1 MASNAKNI
9 AELLN
14 NQSTI
19 ATADIADDAI
29 TTAKISNDAVGA
41 DQLADNSVV
50 TANITSGAI
59 STVKVADDAITT
71 GKVANAFPFGRRN
84 LLINGDFQVWQRGTS
99 GTVNSYTCD
108 RWYGWGN
115 QHALTQREAENG
127 THNSGRFALRVAHND
142 ATSSTFSSIAQTI
155 ETIDAAQ
162 CRGKKVTFSIDVKKG
177 SAFTGTLT
185 LQIVTRTDQQGT
197 INTGTRQVLVTEDI
211 TSSLTTD
218 LQRFTCTT
226 SSVCAQ
232 NIRVIGVNINHT
244 NTSGT
249 DANNYFQ
256 VERAQLEIGENATPF
271 ETTTAADNLARC
283 YRYYFRQQMTIYDVY
298 ALGHVIST
306 NKPRILFPL
315 PVPMRAMPT
324 VTNGGNL
331 YVWYNAGGSIV
342 QVQNPVRAY
351 MDSNRTEITTVYLDH
366 DASGTLASNTH
377 TLGYMYYHSSGG
389 GSTYIAFESEF

>member
-1 MASNAKNI
+1 MATNAKNL
-9 AELLN
+9 AEYLN
-14 NQSTI
+14 NETTS
-19 ATADIADDAI
+19 ATADIADGSITAAKLASNAVTTVKINADAI
-29 TTAKISNDAVGA
+29 TNAKI
-41 DQLADNSVV
+41 ADNIVGPE
-50 TANITSGAI
+50 NIA
-59 STVKVADDAITT
+59 STVT
-71 GKVANAFPFGRRN
+71 FGRKN
-84 LLINGDFQVWQRGTS
+84 LLINGDFQEWQRGTS

-115 QHALTQREAENG
+115 QHALTQQQAENG

-142 ATSSTFSSIAQTI
+142 ATSNTFSAIAQTL
-155 ETIDAAQ
+155 ETKDAAQ
-162 CRGKKVTFSIDVKKG
+162 CRGKKVTLSIDVKKG

-211 TSSLTTD
+211 TSSLTTS

-226 SSVCAQ
+226 STVCAQ
-232 NIRVIGVNINHT
+232 NIRVIGVNVNHT
-244 NTSGT
+244 GTSGT

-256 VERAQLEIGENATPF
+256 VERAQLEIGEHATAF
-271 ETTTAADNLARC
+271 ETTSAADNLARC

-306 NKPRILFPL
+306 NKARVLFPL
-315 PVPMRAMPT
+315 PVPMRALPT

-342 QVQNPVRAY
+342 QVVSPVRAY

-366 DASGTLASNTH
+366 NANTTLNNNTH

-389 GSTYIAFESEF
+389 GSTYVAFESEF